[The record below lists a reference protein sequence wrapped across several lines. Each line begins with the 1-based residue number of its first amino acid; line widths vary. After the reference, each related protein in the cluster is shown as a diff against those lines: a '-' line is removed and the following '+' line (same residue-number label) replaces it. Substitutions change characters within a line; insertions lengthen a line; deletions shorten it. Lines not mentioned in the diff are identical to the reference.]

1 MADGTTISTKSFYGR
16 TVKTGI
22 VEKTHITNPIVL
34 EPASSDKDSSD
45 EKNKLDLLPPSGSEF
60 QTSEEEIS
68 ESEFYMSAIEEDMS
82 HQELDEQQTLVKTQV
97 QGSVTGINLQQSSDE
112 SKLKERSIP
121 EIKTRWRKR
130 TSPKFDVTFEG
141 QELPSPPKEALN
153 PIDCFK
159 HFFSKDL
166 IQHIAEQTNL
176 YNVQQTGASIQTN
189 KSEMELYIGILIM
202 MAIIKLPQIRMYWAN
217 ETCFSSISELLYAYC
232 LLLHWHLNC

>member
-1 MADGTTISTKSFYGR
+1 MADGTTLSTKSFYGR

-22 VEKTHITNPIVL
+22 VEETHINPIVL
-34 EPASSDKDSSD
+34 EPASSDKESSD
-45 EKNKLDLLPPSGSEF
+45 EKNELDLLPPSGSEF

-97 QGSVTGINLQQSSDE
+97 QGSVTSINLQQSLDE

-153 PIDCFK
+153 PIDYFK
-159 HFFSKDL
+159 HF
-166 IQHIAEQTNL
+166 
-176 YNVQQTGASIQTN
+176 
-189 KSEMELYIGILIM
+189 
-202 MAIIKLPQIRMYWAN
+202 
-217 ETCFSSISELLYAYC
+217 
-232 LLLHWHLNC
+232 

>member
-22 VEKTHITNPIVL
+22 VEKTHITNPVVL
-34 EPASSDKDSSD
+34 EPASSDKESSD
-45 EKNKLDLLPPSGSEF
+45 EEDELDLLPPSGSEF
-60 QTSEEEIS
+60 QTSVEEIS

-97 QGSVTGINLQQSSDE
+97 QGSVTGINFQQSSDE

-153 PIDCFK
+153 PIDYFK
-159 HFFSKDL
+159 HFFSEDL
-166 IQHIAEQTNL
+166 IQHIAEQTTL
-176 YNVQQTGASIQTN
+176 YSVQQTGAFIQTN
-189 KSEMELYIGILIM
+189 KSEMEQYIGILIM
-202 MAIIKLPQIRMYWAN
+202 MAIIKIPQIRMYWAN
-217 ETCFSSISELLYAYC
+217 ETCVSSISEISYAYC
-232 LLLHWHLNC
+232 LLLHWHLNR